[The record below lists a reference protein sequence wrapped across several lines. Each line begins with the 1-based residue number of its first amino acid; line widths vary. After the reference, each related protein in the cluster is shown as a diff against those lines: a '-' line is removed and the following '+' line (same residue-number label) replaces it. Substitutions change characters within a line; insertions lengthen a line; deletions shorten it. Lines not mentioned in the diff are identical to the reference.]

1 MDSNKTILLLEDD
14 MVDVMT
20 IQRAMSQL
28 GIKNPLVVKS
38 NGEEGQ
44 SFLATATERPHLILL
59 DINMP
64 KMNGLEFLAMLKK
77 NPEWRVIPVVILTTS
92 EDHHD
97 KWTAFH
103 EGIAGYMVKP
113 VDYDQFKSMMS
124 ILSQYWSYSQTFT
137 G

>member
-14 MVDVMT
+14 LVDVMT

-77 NPEWRVIPVVILTTS
+77 NPESVSYTHLTLPTS
-92 EDHHD
+92 
-97 KWTAFH
+97 
-103 EGIAGYMVKP
+103 P
-113 VDYDQFKSMMS
+113 
-124 ILSQYWSYSQTFT
+124 
-137 G
+137 